1 MKYPIK
7 NPWAAAHDAIAMLG
21 VSRIIIHWMWPF
33 SKMNE
38 SGKRVKAMAKPR
50 FQLRCAIV
58 LRVRAR
64 VCVS

>member
-1 MKYPIK
+1 
-7 NPWAAAHDAIAMLG
+7 MLG